1 MHFKTLLAVNMP
13 GKESLL
19 EAAADPVARDIA
31 TRLMQED
38 ENEDEIIRKKIDEI
52 NRNVL
57 DKDPNNVLWRYIQ
70 ERLVK
75 QKNSFSRR
83 LTAVVED
90 VLEKFY
96 CETENPAYL
105 VFEDKTQDIIDE
117 YENGTAN
124 VYRLANGKYV
134 SVHDYPYYKE
144 YTVIEGLVYQKNVG
158 QIKGNKR
165 TKKAKRMTY
174 FEDYPIK
181 KIFKSIDAYVEEWC
195 NPDGIY
201 ENEGKYG
208 SFYNPN
214 SVYDWFDIGGRWPY
228 TFLVKETCEDIM
240 EPLKPILATFPG
252 ESDFLSGY
260 KWVYAAR
267 KKDIEWELMREY
279 FVKSATAEYEK
290 RSDKPPTL
298 ALWLE
303 HEAKK
308 GDVFLGDRQ
317 YPVIFGGL
325 FTENEYFDKHNDLAS
340 WVDVTKDITIEKVE
354 KEEVSFDDV
363 IDSYIA
369 NLDDEAILV
378 TIDYHI

>member
-1 MHFKTLLAVNMP
+1 MHFKTLLAVTMP
-13 GKESLL
+13 EKEIS
-19 EAAADPVARDIA
+19 EQSVDPVAKAIA
-31 TRLMQED
+31 KCLMQE
-38 ENEDEIIRKKIDEI
+38 EEREDEIINTKIEEI

-57 DKDPNNVLWRYIQ
+57 AKDPNNILWNYMR
-70 ERLVK
+70 ERLLK

-83 LTAVVED
+83 LTSIVED
-90 VLEKFY
+90 LLEKFY
-96 CETENPAYL
+96 CDTKNPAYL
-105 VFEDKTQDIIDE
+105 VFEDKTQEIIDE

-124 VYRLANGKYV
+124 VYRLADGRYV
-134 SVHDYPYYKE
+134 SIREYPYYRDF
-144 YTVIEGLVYQKNVG
+144 TVIDGIVYQKNVG
-158 QIKGNKR
+158 QIKGYKR

-181 KIFKSIDAYVEEWC
+181 KIFKNINSYVEEWC
-195 NPDGIY
+195 NPEGIY

-228 TFLVKETCEDIM
+228 TFLVKETCEDVM
-240 EPLKPILATFPG
+240 EGLTPSVGTFPG
-252 ESDFLSGY
+252 EENFLKGY

-303 HEAKK
+303 REAKN
-308 GDVFLGDRQ
+308 GHVFLGDRQ
-317 YPVIFGGL
+317 YPVTFCAI
-325 FTENEYFDKHNDLAS
+325 FTENEYYDQYNDPAS
-340 WVDVTKDITIEKVE
+340 WKEITEDITDEKVE
-354 KEEVSFDDV
+354 KEEVSFDEV

-369 NLDDEAILV
+369 NLDDETILV